1 MLRQEDKAMRK
12 ALSLILL
19 VAIAGAGLTP
29 PAAADPRVRGY
40 RAQVHRAPPPR
51 YSDDGYFSNYVTGP
65 TGAPTPVMQVPGSAS
80 VITRKMMD
88 DFQSRSLCDALRL
101 APGVSASGC

>member
-1 MLRQEDKAMRK
+1 MRN
-12 ALSLILL
+12 AFGLIL
-19 VAIAGAGLTP
+19 VIAIAGAGLTV
-29 PAAADPRVRGY
+29 PAAADPRVRGV
-40 RAQVHRAPPPR
+40 RAQVHRTAPPP

-65 TGAPTPVMQVPGSAS
+65 TGAPTPVMQVPGSTS

-88 DFQSRSLCDALRL
+88 DFQSRNLCDALRL

>member
-1 MLRQEDKAMRK
+1 MHKAV
-12 ALSLILL
+12 APYLL
-19 VAIAGAGLTP
+19 AAIACVGMTAPVDAGS
-29 PAAADPRVRGY
+29 RVRGF
-40 RAQVHRAPPPR
+40 RAPIHRSAPPP

-65 TGAPTPVMQVPGSAS
+65 AGTRTPIMQVPGSTT

-101 APGVSASGC
+101 APGVTTSGC

>member
-1 MLRQEDKAMRK
+1 MRK
-12 ALSLILL
+12 AVAPILL
-19 VAIAGAGLTP
+19 AAVACIGLTAS
-29 PAAADPRVRGY
+29 AAADPRVRGF
-40 RAQVHRAPPPR
+40 RAPAHRAPPPP

-65 TGAPTPVMQVPGSAS
+65 AGTRTPIMQVPGSAT

-101 APGVSASGC
+101 APGVTTSGC